1 MNANLLLLVHEE
13 KLASC
18 SSWLQSKEMIMSNN
32 KTGARFSFPFLTARD
47 TRKRGSK
54 KFFFMK
60 SRKTIIL
67 LPCIATISKFLLLR
81 GLKIIS
87 SLLLFCIEW
96 HLHAWISI
104 IIFRCAVY
112 NSQKWAFVCQ
122 LLHPNLRHRLP
133 YCPLYFLYFHKLC
146 NVIR

>member
-47 TRKRGSK
+47 TRKSGSM

-67 LPCIATISKFLLLR
+67 LPCIATISEA
-81 GLKIIS
+81 S
-87 SLLLFCIEW
+87 P
-96 HLHAWISI
+96 A
-104 IIFRCAVY
+104 
-112 NSQKWAFVCQ
+112 
-122 LLHPNLRHRLP
+122 
-133 YCPLYFLYFHKLC
+133 
-146 NVIR
+146 

>member
-32 KTGARFSFPFLTARD
+32 KTGARFSFPFSTARD
-47 TRKRGSK
+47 TGKRGSK
-54 KFFFMK
+54 KLFFMK

-81 GLKIIS
+81 GLNNIS
-87 SLLLFCIEW
+87 SLLLFCIE
-96 HLHAWISI
+96 
-104 IIFRCAVY
+104 
-112 NSQKWAFVCQ
+112 
-122 LLHPNLRHRLP
+122 
-133 YCPLYFLYFHKLC
+133 
-146 NVIR
+146 

>member
-32 KTGARFSFPFLTARD
+32 KTGARFSFPFLTARN

-67 LPCIATISKFLLLR
+67 LPCIATISEASPAYRTKNQFKLVTFLHRVTSTRVNFYYHFPVCCVQQPKMGLCVSIAASKPQTPTTLL
-81 GLKIIS
+81 S
-87 SLLLFCIEW
+87 SLF
-96 HLHAWISI
+96 
-104 IIFRCAVY
+104 
-112 NSQKWAFVCQ
+112 FV
-122 LLHPNLRHRLP
+122 LS
-133 YCPLYFLYFHKLC
+133 
-146 NVIR
+146 